1 VTTFETERVYCWF
14 VVAAAAAEVDG
25 AAVSRHN
32 HRQLPST
39 AASERCLYKN
49 ITSAS

>member
-25 AAVSRHN
+25 AAVATQS
-32 HRQLPST
+32 PTT
-39 AASERCLYKN
+39 AVDCSQRTMF
-49 ITSAS
+49 I